1 MTAGVFAIGEIINPE
16 DWGLRIQITALEG
29 VVAAGGTLALEP
41 LEAVVVK
48 NNEPTSYVGKFFP
61 VGKTLRFTR
70 CNPGHDSWRIESD
83 ERDMPW
89 FILGIYEGRK
99 RFEHY
104 R

>member
-1 MTAGVFAIGEIINPE
+1 MTADVFAIGEIINPE

-29 VVAAGGTLALEP
+29 VVAFGDALMLEP

-48 NNEPTSYVGKFFP
+48 NNEPTSYVGKFFL
-61 VGKTLRFTR
+61 VGKMLCFARR
-70 CNPGHDSWRIESD
+70 NPGHDSWRIESD
-83 ERDMPW
+83 DRDMPW
-89 FILGIYEGRK
+89 FILAIYEGRK

>member
-1 MTAGVFAIGEIINPE
+1 MTATVFEVGEIINPE
-16 DWGLRIQITALEG
+16 DWGLRIQITAVDGL
-29 VVAAGGTLALEP
+29 VAAGTRALEI

-70 CNPGHDSWRIESD
+70 CNPGHDSWRIASE

-89 FILGIYEGRK
+89 FILGSYEGRK